1 MDRAGVENE
10 TLLRIVSSDLHSQR
24 LILLFWQDGIV
35 PISASLKILVGDFRK
50 VQGLDP

>member
-10 TLLRIVSSDLHSQR
+10 TPLRIVSSDLHSQR

-35 PISASLKILVGDFRK
+35 QISDPLIILVGNFRK